1 MGHAGGGHW
10 RCCVN
15 MTVRDLLRMRRET
28 HSIRAHRADPH
39 HLALVIEGGGMRG
52 VVASAMTTALQ
63 KRSLLNSF
71 DSIHGSSAGA
81 CAGAYF
87 LAGQAGL
94 STRTYYEDI
103 NNRRFINRWRP
114 AIGRPVLNTHF
125 LIDHVMRVIKPL
137 DVNQILSAGDVL
149 HVVTTDAQSG
159 EARIYNQFR
168 NIEHFFSVL
177 KASITI
183 PVMAGAPVEVDG
195 VRLVDG
201 GMVQQ
206 IALQSAIRAG
216 ASHVLVL
223 MTRKQGGLE
232 RQDRTPQ
239 LALESLLLRLFLN
252 AKLAAV
258 YRDRNQDI
266 NKVLALIQDT
276 SQNPRIEAIVR
287 PAHASNVDRLTT
299 DTTLLKAADQ
309 EAQRAVFNYLDG
321 TSDFE
326 KSEVER

>member
-1 MGHAGGGHW
+1 
-10 RCCVN
+10 VN
-15 MTVRDLLRMRRET
+15 ITVRDLLRMRRET
-28 HSIRAHRADPH
+28 HSIRKHRADPH

-52 VVASAMTTALQ
+52 VVASAMATALQ

-103 NNRRFINRWRP
+103 NNRRFINRRRP
-114 AIGRPVLNTHF
+114 AIGRPILNTHF

-137 DVNQILSAGDVL
+137 DVNQILVAGDVL
-149 HVVTTDAQSG
+149 HVVTTGADSG

-168 NIEHFFSVL
+168 NTEHFFAIL

-183 PVMAGAPVEVDG
+183 PIMAGAPVEVDG

-206 IALQSAIRAG
+206 IALHSAILAG
-216 ASHVLVL
+216 ASHILVL
-223 MTRKQGGLE
+223 MTRKDGELE
-232 RQDRTPQ
+232 REGRTLQ
-239 LALESLLLRLFLN
+239 LAFESLLLRLFHN

-258 YRDRNQDI
+258 YRDRNQSI
-266 NKVLALIQDT
+266 NDVLALIQSA
-276 SQNPRIEAIVR
+276 SQSPRIEAIVR
-287 PAHASNVDRLTT
+287 PAHASHVDRLTT
-299 DTTLLKAADQ
+299 DTALLKTADQ
-309 EAQRAVFNYLDG
+309 EAQRAVFNYWDG
-321 TSDFE
+321 TGGLE
-326 KSEVER
+326 KSAADR

>member
-1 MGHAGGGHW
+1 
-10 RCCVN
+10 

-28 HSIRAHRADPH
+28 HSIRKHRADPH

-52 VVASAMTTALQ
+52 VVASAMATALQ
-63 KRSLLNSF
+63 KRSLLNCF

-94 STRTYYEDI
+94 SARTYYEDI

-114 AIGRPVLNTHF
+114 AIGRPILDTHF

-137 DVNQILSAGDVL
+137 DVNKILVAGDVL
-149 HVVTTDAQSG
+149 YIVTTDTQSG

-168 NIEHFFSVL
+168 NIEHFFAIL

-183 PVMAGAPVEVDG
+183 PVMAGVPVEVDG

-206 IALQSAIRAG
+206 IALHSAILTG
-216 ASHVLVL
+216 SSHVLVL
-223 MTRKQGGLE
+223 MTRKQGELE
-232 RQDRTPQ
+232 RPHRTLQ
-239 LALESLLLRLFLN
+239 LAFESLLLRLFHN

-258 YRDRNQDI
+258 YRDRNQNI
-266 NKVLALIQDT
+266 NDVLALVQSA
-276 SQNPRIEAIVR
+276 SQSPAIEAIVR

-299 DTTLLKAADQ
+299 DTTLLKTADQ

-321 TSDFE
+321 TTDFE
-326 KSEVER
+326 KSEAGR

>member
-1 MGHAGGGHW
+1 
-10 RCCVN
+10 

-28 HSIRAHRADPH
+28 HSIRKHRADPH

-52 VVASAMTTALQ
+52 VVASAMATALQ
-63 KRSLLNSF
+63 KRGLLNSF

-114 AIGRPVLNTHF
+114 AIGRPILDTHF
-125 LIDHVMRVIKPL
+125 LIDHVMRVTKPL
-137 DVNQILSAGDVL
+137 DVNQILIAGDVL
-149 HVVTTDAQSG
+149 HIVTTDAQSG
-159 EARIYNQFR
+159 EARIYNQYR
-168 NIEHFFSVL
+168 DIEHFFAIL

-195 VRLVDG
+195 VRLIDG

-206 IALQSAIRAG
+206 IALQSAILAG

-223 MTRKQGGLE
+223 MTRKQCELE
-232 RQDRTPQ
+232 RPDRTPQ

>member
-1 MGHAGGGHW
+1 
-10 RCCVN
+10 

-28 HSIRAHRADPH
+28 HSIRTHRADPH

-87 LAGQAGL
+87 LAGQAEL

-114 AIGRPVLNTHF
+114 AIGRPILNTHF

-183 PVMAGAPVEVDG
+183 PIMAGAPVEVDG
-195 VRLVDG
+195 TRLVDG

-206 IALQSAIRAG
+206 IALHSALATG
-216 ASHVLVL
+216 ASHILVL
-223 MTRKQGGLE
+223 MTRKRGELE
-232 RQDRTPQ
+232 RGGPTLRF
-239 LALESLLLRLFLN
+239 ALESWLLRLFHN
-252 AKLAAV
+252 ARLAAV
-258 YRDRNQDI
+258 YRDRNPNI
-266 NKVLALIQDT
+266 NDVLALIDGA
-276 SQNPRIEAIVR
+276 SQSPRIEAIVR

-299 DTTLLKAADQ
+299 DTTLLKTADQ

-321 TSDFE
+321 TGGLE
-326 KSEVER
+326 WPEAGQ